1 MRTASAN
8 DGAPIGAIMNS
19 WKSTSLSACT
29 PPFSTFMNGTGTTWA
44 DAPPRYR
51 NSDRPSESAA
61 ARASAIETPSTAFA
75 PRFALLSVP
84 SRSSMTRSIARWSEP
99 SSRPTSHSRVGFPR
113 ESRTSRAR
121 TSSIAAMGKVS
132 RWSWGRGGRKRAAA
146 SISSAPHSFE
156 DFHREMREAWR
167 SGGLG
172 VVVRVLGGLVTCPE
186 PPGGAAK
193 GRLRL
198 DTALAGERDHREQQ
212 VPHPALEPLR
222 ALGLYDLLERLADL
236 GGRTVP
242 VRPGEAGVGHALL
255 ELGGELQRRQGRGD
269 AGQRIGAALLLPL
282 DRLPIAQHL
291 AGGADLD
298 VAEHVRVPAD
308 QLLGDGARDPV
319 DVELP
324 GVLGDLGVEHHL
336 QEQVAQLLAQVV
348 GTGRARA
355 LLLDRV
361 EDLVDLLHQVAGEAR
376 VGLLGVPGAAA
387 GAAQAGLGRDQ
398 VEQGGA
404 LRLTQR
410 VDRLDLD
417 VLAGRPVRDHLH
429 QRAVVDRRQQQGRRA
444 ALLRQA
450 EQRVRL
456 PAGRRHLVGVDALAE
471 QQQVTPYRAGVLCD
485 REDLEGDLPDV
496 QRRQRGMVDGEHV
509 DRPGG
514 IQRTPGLWWEEQR
527 EPRAR
532 SDQHDPRH
540 GTPLRTG
547 RQRPRRR
554 LGGRAGRGRRSLDD
568 LSGGGVP
575 AAEARVDRHVG
586 LLQVVAEPLLGG
598 CVPALLARG
607 VEGVAQV
614 VVELRYPH
622 PNHLDDVVAELRVV

>member
-1 MRTASAN
+1 MASN
-8 DGAPIGAIMNS
+8 LPVLAPE
-19 WKSTSLSACT
+19 
-29 PPFSTFMNGTGTTWA
+29 GT
-44 DAPPRYR
+44 
-51 NSDRPSESAA
+51 
-61 ARASAIETPSTAFA
+61 
-75 PRFALLSVP
+75 
-84 SRSSMTRSIARWSEP
+84 IARPLEP

-146 SISSAPHSFE
+146 SISSAPHSFG

-222 ALGLYDLLERLADL
+222 ALGFHDLLERLADL

-242 VRPGEAGVGHALL
+242 VRPGEAGVAHALL

-387 GAAQAGLGRDQ
+387 RSETICTSGPSLI
-398 VEQGGA
+398 GGSS
-404 LRLTQR
+404 R
-410 VDRLDLD
+410 
-417 VLAGRPVRDHLH
+417 
-429 QRAVVDRRQQQGRRA
+429 
-444 ALLRQA
+444 
-450 EQRVRL
+450 
-456 PAGRRHLVGVDALAE
+456 
-471 QQQVTPYRAGVLCD
+471 
-485 REDLEGDLPDV
+485 
-496 QRRQRGMVDGEHV
+496 
-509 DRPGG
+509 
-514 IQRTPGLWWEEQR
+514 
-527 EPRAR
+527 
-532 SDQHDPRH
+532 
-540 GTPLRTG
+540 
-547 RQRPRRR
+547 
-554 LGGRAGRGRRSLDD
+554 
-568 LSGGGVP
+568 
-575 AAEARVDRHVG
+575 
-586 LLQVVAEPLLGG
+586 VAEPRSF
-598 CVPALLARG
+598 ARPSSASACRRAVATWSASMPWPSSSRSRPTG
-607 VEGVAQV
+607 PVSSATGRTSKGISPTSSAGSEGWSTAST
-614 VVELRYPH
+614 
-622 PNHLDDVVAELRVV
+622 